1 MMFKSSTSVICVLG
15 LLWVNDYSNAQT
27 QSLPPIF
34 QIPMDCNFTIE
45 IMFLQDFS
53 DSSAEERQVLRPQL
67 EGVLEG
73 IANTF
78 LNSRTGVASFVD
90 KPIEPLGFGYQGPW
104 YEGDWCLD
112 VASDLTFEGTP
123 ADKMELI
130 INSPPGGGNDFA
142 ENQLGA
148 LHDLAK
154 SDALA
159 KWSTADINEY
169 GQRVRRVIVLS
180 TDSAYHIAG
189 DGNAADADIVP
200 NDGGPETNCTHEDY
214 PTVGS
219 KLRSSLKW
227 LH

>member
-123 ADKMELI
+123 AEQVELI

-159 KWSTADINEY
+159 KWSNADINEY

-189 DGNAADADIVP
+189 DGHAADADIVP
-200 NDGGPETNCTHEDY
+200 NDGGPETNHNAD
-214 PTVGS
+214 VV
-219 KLRSSLKW
+219 
-227 LH
+227 